1 MLDPIGSFHRIR
13 ELYLSYLDTAFGL
26 GDTDLAERRRQLLC
40 MPGSL
45 CMEPANRANP
55 ALSLRRAPRGG
66 SDKRGGCGAALA
78 RVQRRGAKAMAHLA
92 VSGLLATDEDAESQ
106 FGRRS
111 RFELY
116 SHQRDMLARGVRPGN
131 PRPS

>member
-13 ELYLSYLDTAFGL
+13 ELYLSYLDTAFRI

-45 CMEPANRANP
+45 CIEPLIEPIPRYRYAG
-55 ALSLRRAPRGG
+55 LRVE
-66 SDKRGGCGAALA
+66 DLINGADAVRLLPGFSAEA
-78 RVQRRGAKAMAHLA
+78 RKAFAHLA
-92 VSGLLATDEDAESQ
+92 VSGLLTTDEDAESQ

-116 SHQRDMLARGVRPGN
+116 SHQRDMLARVRPGI
-131 PRPS
+131 RA